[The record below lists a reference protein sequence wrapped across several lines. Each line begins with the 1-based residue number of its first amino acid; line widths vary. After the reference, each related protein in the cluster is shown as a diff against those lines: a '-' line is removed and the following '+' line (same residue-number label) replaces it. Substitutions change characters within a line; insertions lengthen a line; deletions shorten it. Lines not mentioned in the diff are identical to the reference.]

1 MGNGTDQEAQE
12 SGADPRLVLVLASV
26 FGSSQDATMELTVVV
41 GGAVLSGSVV
51 SEQAWTQ
58 RQNDQVRIG
67 SWAIAGILDSW
78 DSGADEAG
86 TGNDGQPRYIHF
98 LGPVLLSGG
107 IRVPLQATRVDVRKV
122 AAWSIGRIPGD

>member
-1 MGNGTDQEAQE
+1 MHNGTDKEAPAN
-12 SGADPRLVLVLASV
+12 GTDPRLALVLASV

-41 GGAVLSGSVV
+41 DGAVLSGSVV

-67 SWAIAGILDSW
+67 SRAVAGVLDAW
-78 DSGADEAG
+78 ESGTDES
-86 TGNDGQPRYIHF
+86 GNGAQPQYIHF

-107 IRVPLQATRVDVRKV
+107 VRVPLQATRVDVRRV